1 MELRHLRY
9 FCAVAELEHF
19 HKAAERLCITQPALS
34 NQIKQLEKELST
46 KLFLRVGR
54 NVKLSES
61 GEIVLDTARKILNEV
76 AFLKETIHE
85 VESGNQGSLRV
96 GVLQSINTL
105 YCRQLVTAFDQM
117 HPNISLNLLELPN
130 KEIEA
135 GLIQGDLDVGI
146 GFILNKSYNSA
157 LKFELL
163 FKEDWK
169 LITSKKNAIFGPRIL
184 NSASHPL
191 KIVLF
196 SHGFETRS
204 IVESYITDN
213 DIRTNNITELNKISL
228 ILDLVENGNSFSIL
242 PEAFAKIHTQ
252 GQIKIFDLTPKLP
265 EREIGLFFPK
275 QRATKRSVENFCR
288 LVRDL
293 MAKK

>member
-34 NQIKQLEKELST
+34 NQIKQLENELST

-105 YCRQLVTAFDQM
+105 
-117 HPNISLNLLELPN
+117 
-130 KEIEA
+130 
-135 GLIQGDLDVGI
+135 
-146 GFILNKSYNSA
+146 
-157 LKFELL
+157 
-163 FKEDWK
+163 
-169 LITSKKNAIFGPRIL
+169 
-184 NSASHPL
+184 
-191 KIVLF
+191 
-196 SHGFETRS
+196 
-204 IVESYITDN
+204 
-213 DIRTNNITELNKISL
+213 
-228 ILDLVENGNSFSIL
+228 
-242 PEAFAKIHTQ
+242 
-252 GQIKIFDLTPKLP
+252 
-265 EREIGLFFPK
+265 
-275 QRATKRSVENFCR
+275 
-288 LVRDL
+288 
-293 MAKK
+293 